1 MFLKKLPL
9 LLLAGIV
16 SVALFGFI
24 KADDDPI
31 KKAATQLDK
40 WLSDSPQ
47 EKVYLHFDKP
57 YYSVG
62 DDMWF
67 KAYVTVGP
75 KHQLS
80 ALSGALNVELIDDR
94 DSVKQSIKIRLTAGL
109 GHGDF
114 ALSDTL
120 AAGSYRIRAY
130 TNWMRNAGSDYFF
143 DKTIQ
148 IGNAI
153 NNTVFTKT
161 TYSYSTQNGQQ
172 VTNAMINYAD
182 LSGAPYANKEVS
194 YQVQLNGKDVSR
206 GKGLTDA
213 KGDLHVSFVNTQKV
227 PLKQGSIITKI
238 KVQDKV
244 TLTTVVPVKALSAKV
259 DVQFFPE
266 SGNLINSLPSK
277 VAFKAVGDDGLGKV
291 ISGVVTDNDN
301 QEVADIK
308 TQHLGMGQFI
318 LVPEAGKTYKAK
330 LTYEDGSQGTVA
342 LPKALDQGYVVTLN
356 ANLPNDPDHIALR
369 ITASPT
375 LAGSDISLVA
385 QSGGNICFAAK
396 NKIANGMISS
406 KIAKDRF
413 PTGIVQFTLFNATG
427 EALNERLIFVN
438 RADGLKIDL
447 TSPQQAYA
455 QREKVKLQVTANGP
469 DDKPALTSM
478 SAAVIDETK
487 VPVDESDETTILSSM
502 LLSSDI
508 KGYIE
513 KPNYYF
519 AHTDKQAQDDLDLLM
534 LTQGYRRFEWKQ
546 MMNTAFTPPPPIY
559 QPEPTLQV
567 SGRVHTSNNK
577 PVVGGKVTLF
587 TTAGGV
593 FILDTLTDADG
604 RFAFKNLDFKDSIR
618 FVVQARTAKDK
629 KFVDIDLDNI
639 GRQQVTPNVNA
650 PDIDVNINNT
660 MLPYLQNSKLYYQ
673 QQMKNGV
680 GNHNIMLKEVV
691 ITEKKKPLE
700 NSSNLNGPGNADQV
714 IKSDVFEN
722 MGCPDITT
730 CLQGRL
736 VGVIFRGGIPFSTR
750 SPGRPMQVIV
760 DGIYVDSD
768 YLSMM
773 NALDIGS
780 IEVLRSAGNT
790 AIYGSRGGSGVII
803 INTKRGNEVSDN
815 QIQRYTPGLIRYLP
829 KGYYKARTFYSP
841 QYDDPKTNAAIADL
855 RSTIYWNPT
864 VVTDKDGKAEIEYF
878 NAGSKGTYRV
888 VIEGIDGDGHIGRH
902 VYRYKVE

>member
-1 MFLKKLPL
+1 MYLKKISL
-9 LLLAGIV
+9 LLLACVI
-16 SVALFGFI
+16 SVTLFGFI
-24 KADDDPI
+24 KAEDDPI

-40 WLSDSPQ
+40 WLNNYPQ

-62 DDMWF
+62 DDIWF
-67 KAYVTVGP
+67 KAYVTIGP

-94 DSVKQSIKIRLTAGL
+94 DSVKQSIKIKLNAGL

-130 TNWMRNAGSDYFF
+130 TNWMRNAGPDYFF

-161 TYSYSTQNGQQ
+161 SYTYSTQNGQQ
-172 VTNAMINYAD
+172 VTNAVINYTD
-182 LSGAPYANKEVS
+182 LDGDPYADKEVS
-194 YQVQLNGKDVSR
+194 YQVQLNNKDVSK
-206 GKGLTDA
+206 GKGITDS
-213 KGDLHVSFVNTQKV
+213 KGDLHIAFINTQQT
-227 PLKQGSIITKI
+227 PLKKGNIITKI

-244 TLTTVVPVKALSAKV
+244 TLTTVVPVKALLAKV
-259 DVQFFPE
+259 NVQFFPE
-266 SGNLINSLPSK
+266 SGNLVNNLPSK

-291 ISGVVTDNDN
+291 INGVVTDNDN
-301 QEVADIK
+301 QEVANIK
-308 TQHLGMGQFI
+308 TQHLGMGEFI
-318 LVPEAGKTYKAK
+318 LIPQAGKTYKAQ

-342 LPKALDQGYVVTLN
+342 LPKVLDQGYIVTLN
-356 ANLPNDPDHIALR
+356 TNLPNDPDHIALR
-369 ITASPT
+369 IIASPA
-375 LAGSDISLVA
+375 LAGSEINLVA
-385 QSGGNICFAAK
+385 QSGGSICFAAK
-396 NKIANGMISS
+396 NKIANGMLSS

-413 PTGIVQFTLFNATG
+413 PTGIVQFTLFNAAG
-427 EALNERLIFVN
+427 EAINERLIFVN

-447 TSPQQAYA
+447 TSPQQTYA
-455 QREKVKLQVTANGP
+455 QREKVKLQITTNGP
-469 DDKPALTSM
+469 DDKPAIASL

-487 VPVDESDETTILSSM
+487 VPVDESDETTILSSI

-519 AHTDKQAQDDLDLLM
+519 AHTNKQAQDDLDLLM

-546 MMNTAFTPPPPIY
+546 IMADNLTPPAY
-559 QPEPTLQV
+559 QPEPTLQI
-567 SGRVHTSNNK
+567 SGRVHTANNK

-593 FILDTLTDADG
+593 FILDTLTDANG

-618 FVVQARTAKDK
+618 FIVQARTAKDK
-629 KFVDIDLDNI
+629 KYVDIDLDNI

-660 MLPYLQNSKLYYQ
+660 MLPYLQSSKRYYQ
-673 QQMKNGV
+673 QQIKAGV

-691 ITEKKKPLE
+691 IREKRKPVVE
-700 NSSNLNGPGNADQV
+700 NSSNLNGPGNANQV
-714 IKSDVFEN
+714 IKGEEIAR
-722 MGCPDITT
+722 MGCPDITF

-736 VGVIFRGGIPFSTR
+736 LGVIFRNGVAYSTR
-750 SPGRPMQVIV
+750 SQGTPMQIIV
-760 DGIYVDSD
+760 DGAYVEDD
-768 YLSMM
+768 FLSSL
-773 NALDIGS
+773 NAYDIGS
-780 IEVLRSAGNT
+780 IEVLRGIEYTS
-790 AIYGSRGGSGVII
+790 IYGSRGAGGVLV
-803 INTKRGNEVSDN
+803 INTKRGNEVGDDSY
-815 QIQRYTPGLIRYLP
+815 QRYTPGLIRYSP
-829 KGYYKARTFYSP
+829 KGFYKVRSFYSP
-841 QYDDPKTNAAIADL
+841 QYDDPKTNAALADL
-855 RSTIYWNPT
+855 RSTIYWNPS
-864 VVTDKDGKAEIEYF
+864 VITDKDGKAAIEFF

-888 VIEGIDGDGHIGRH
+888 VVEGIDNDGHIGRH

>member
-1 MFLKKLPL
+1 M
-9 LLLAGIV
+9 

-40 WLSDSPQ
+40 WLNDYPQ

-94 DSVKQSIKIRLTAGL
+94 DSVKQSIKIRLNAGL

-130 TNWMRNAGSDYFF
+130 TNWMRNAGPDYFF

-161 TYSYSTQNGQQ
+161 SYSYSTQNGQQ
-172 VTNAMINYAD
+172 VTNAVINYAD
-182 LSGAPYANKEVS
+182 LSGEPYANKEVS
-194 YQVQLNGKDVSR
+194 YQIQLNNKDISR

-213 KGDLHVSFVNTQKV
+213 KGDLHVSFINTQKV
-227 PLKQGSIITKI
+227 QLKQGSIITKI

-259 DVQFFPE
+259 NVQFFPE
-266 SGNLINSLPSK
+266 SGNLVNGLPSK
-277 VAFKAVGDDGLGKV
+277 VAFKAVGDDGLCKA
-291 ISGVVTDNDN
+291 ISGVVTDNDK
-301 QEVADIK
+301 QEIAKIT
-308 TQHLGMGQFI
+308 TQHLGMGAFVV
-318 LVPEAGKTYKAK
+318 VPEAGKAYKAQI
-330 LTYEDGSQGTVA
+330 TYEDGSQSTVA
-342 LPKALDQGYVVTLN
+342 LPKALEQGYVMSLN
-356 ANLPNDPDHIALR
+356 TNLPNDPDHIALR
-369 ITASPT
+369 IIASPA
-375 LAGSDISLVA
+375 LAGSEINLVA
-385 QSGGNICFAAK
+385 QSGGTICFAAK
-396 NKIANGMISS
+396 NKIENGMLAS

-413 PTGIVQFTLFNATG
+413 PTGIVQFTLFNAAG

-447 TSPQQAYA
+447 TSPQKTYA

-469 DDKPALTSM
+469 DDKPVISSM
-478 SAAVIDETK
+478 SAAVIDETR

-519 AHTDKQAQDDLDLLM
+519 AHTDKQAQDDLDVLM

-546 MMNTAFTPPPPIY
+546 VMADTFTPPVY

-587 TTAGGV
+587 TTSGGV
-593 FILDTLTDADG
+593 FILDTLTDANG

-618 FVVQARTAKDK
+618 FIVQARTAKDK
-629 KFVDIDLDNI
+629 KFVDIDLDNV
-639 GRQQVTPNVNA
+639 GRQPVTPNVNA

-660 MLPYLQNSKLYYQ
+660 MLPYLQSSKLYYQ
-673 QQMKNGV
+673 QQMKTGV

-691 ITEKKKPLE
+691 IRETRKPIIE
-700 NSSNLNGPGNADQV
+700 NSSNLNGPGNANQI
-714 IKSDVFEN
+714 IKGDEIAK
-722 MGCPDITT
+722 MGCPDISF
-730 CLQGRL
+730 CLQGRIL
-736 VGVIFRGGIPFSTR
+736 GVIFKNGVAYSTR
-750 SPGRPMQVIV
+750 SPNTPMQIIV
-760 DGIYVDSD
+760 DGAYVSD
-768 YLSMM
+768 DFLSSL
-773 NALDIGS
+773 NAYDIGS
-780 IEVLRSAGNT
+780 IEVLRSIEYTG
-790 AIYGSRGGSGVII
+790 IYGSRGGGGVLV
-803 INTKRGNEVSDN
+803 INTKRGNEYSDDSY
-815 QIQRYTPGLIRYLP
+815 QRYTPGLIRYSP
-829 KGYYKARTFYSP
+829 KGFHKVRAFYSP
-841 QYDDPKTNAAIADL
+841 QYDDPKTNAALADL
-855 RSTIYWNPT
+855 RSTIYWTPN
-864 VVTDKDGKAEIEYF
+864 VVTDKDGKAEIQFF
-878 NAGSKGTYRV
+878 NAGSKGTYRI
-888 VIEGIDGDGHIGRH
+888 VIEGIDSDGHIGRH